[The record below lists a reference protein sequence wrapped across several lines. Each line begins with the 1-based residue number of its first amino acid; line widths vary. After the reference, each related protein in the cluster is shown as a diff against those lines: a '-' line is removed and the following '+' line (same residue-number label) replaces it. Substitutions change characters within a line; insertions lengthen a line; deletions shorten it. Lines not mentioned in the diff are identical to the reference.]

1 MYCKCEIINKN
12 KFFSKQN
19 YFRRLFVSFRI
30 IKHFPDSLLTH
41 TYFYLNIFFLN
52 KCILTLLTMIV
63 FFFVITKLLLNLKFK
78 NLWRFVI
85 VSKIIEVLHK
95 NMYQDNPYSHVWF
108 NKIKLILHGTLNKE
122 FKLEQKRSEIEVNFV
137 IEINYYQ
144 KYP

>member
-12 KFFSKQN
+12 KLFSKQN

-30 IKHFPDSLLTH
+30 IKHFRIRCWHTH
-41 TYFYLNIFFLN
+41 TFTWTFFLN

-63 FFFVITKLLLNLKFK
+63 FFYVITKLLSNLKFK
-78 NLWRFVI
+78 NLWGFVI

>member
-12 KFFSKQN
+12 KLFSKQN

-41 TYFYLNIFFLN
+41 TYFYLNIFLN

-63 FFFVITKLLLNLKFK
+63 FFYVILKF
-78 NLWRFVI
+78 NNFWGFVI

-108 NKIKLILHGTLNKE
+108 NKIKLMLHATLNKE